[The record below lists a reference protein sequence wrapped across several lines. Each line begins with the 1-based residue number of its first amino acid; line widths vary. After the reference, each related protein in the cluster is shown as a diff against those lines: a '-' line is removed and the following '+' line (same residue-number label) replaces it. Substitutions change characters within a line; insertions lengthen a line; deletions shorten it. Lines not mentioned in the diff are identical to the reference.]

1 MIDRRAFLAGTGAI
15 LLAAPLA
22 AEAQQAGRV
31 ARVGIAFFGPTP
43 TPEEVAKSA
52 AANPLWLRM
61 KELGWVEGQNMVVE
75 RRWGESLDQR
85 RAAVAALVRLQ
96 VDVLIV
102 SSHLWARIAQEETKT
117 IPTVVMSGGD
127 LVASGLVANLARP
140 GGNLT
145 GLQALA
151 EDLVPKQLELLKVLV
166 PNLSR
171 IASLSVPDM
180 PERYGQQAAEGARTL
195 RLELHLFIVRQRRD
209 IATVFREIAQTRAQG
224 VVVFPSPSA
233 SLYRQDII
241 DLAAKHRITTI
252 YPNQAYVQAGGLM
265 SYGVNGATVER
276 RAAVYVDKILRGAKP
291 GDLPIE
297 QPAALELVINLKTA
311 KALGLTIPPSLLA
324 RADQV
329 IQ

>member
-1 MIDRRAFLAGTGAI
+1 VHRRVFLNALAGS
-15 LLAAPLA
+15 LLAAPLTV
-22 AEAQQAGRV
+22 EAQQSGKV
-31 ARVGIAFFGPTP
+31 ARVGIAFFGPTL
-43 TPEEVAKSA
+43 TPEEVAKGA
-52 AANPLWLRM
+52 AVNPLWLRM
-61 KELGWVEGQNMVVE
+61 KELGWIEGQNMIVE

-85 RAAVAALVRLQ
+85 RAAIVALVRLQ

-102 SSHLWARIAQEETKT
+102 SSHLWARIAQDETKT

-127 LVASGLVANLARP
+127 LVSSGLVANLARP

-171 IASLSVPDM
+171 IASLGVPDI
-180 PERYGQQAAEGARTL
+180 PERYGQQAAVGARTL
-195 RLELHLFIVRQRRD
+195 RLKLHHFIVRQPGD
-209 IATVFREIAQTRAQG
+209 IATAFREIAKNGDQG

-233 SLYRQDII
+233 ALYRKDII
-241 DLAAKHRITTI
+241 DLAAKHRIATI
-252 YPNQAYVQAGGLM
+252 YPSQGYVQAGGLM
-265 SYGVNGATVER
+265 SYGVNDTDVQR

-297 QPAALELVINLKTA
+297 QPTMLELVINLKTA
-311 KALGLTIPPSLLA
+311 KVLGLTIPPSLLA
-324 RADQV
+324 RAGEI

>member
-1 MIDRRAFLAGTGAI
+1 MAGG
-15 LLAAPLA
+15 LLTAPLA
-22 AEAQQAGRV
+22 AEGQQVGKV
-31 ARVGIAFFGPTP
+31 ARVGIAFFGQTR
-43 TPEEVAKSA
+43 TPEEVAKGA
-52 AANPLWLRM
+52 ATNPLWLRM

-85 RAAVAALVRLQ
+85 RAAIAALVRLQ

-102 SSHLWARIAQEETKT
+102 SSHLWARIAQQETKT

-180 PERYGQQAAEGARTL
+180 PERYGQQAAVGARTL
-195 RLELHLFIVRQRRD
+195 RLELHPLIVRQRAD
-209 IATVFREIAQTRAQG
+209 IATAFREIVKNGDQG
-224 VVVFPSPSA
+224 VLVFPSPSA
-233 SLYRQDII
+233 ALYQQDII
-241 DLAAKHRITTI
+241 DLAAKHRLATI
-252 YPNQAYVQAGGLM
+252 YPSRGYVAIGGLM
-265 SYGVNGATVER
+265 SYGVNDTDVQR

-324 RADQV
+324 RADEV